1 MGLCHPVDHQFKV
14 AEVAHAEATFRAE
27 REDWNECASHLLV
40 AERVERLV
48 ERHHA
53 HFVLL
58 QRLESELAV
67 VACLPHL
74 IAFVAE
80 RHELKF
86 QFVY

>member
-1 MGLCHPVDHQFKV
+1 MGLCHPIDHQFKV
-14 AEVAHAEATFRAE
+14 TEVAHAEATFRAE
-27 REDWNECASHLLV
+27 REDGYECARHLLV

-58 QRLESELAV
+58 QRLESEFAV
-67 VACLPHL
+67 VASLPHL
-74 IAFVAE
+74 LAFVAE
-80 RHELKF
+80 RHELEF